1 MQLKKIKSYYDQL
14 LRIDRHKDYLWKR
27 IYELRCE
34 ITDFVL
40 INTMSDSEYRPA
52 TYWKA
57 LKFKAKLTRKYSLK
71 LREYD
76 SVRINEDFKE

>member
-1 MQLKKIKSYYDQL
+1 
-14 LRIDRHKDYLWKR
+14 
-27 IYELRCE
+27 
-34 ITDFVL
+34 
-40 INTMSDSEYRPA
+40 MSDSEYRPA

-57 LKFKAKLTRKYSLK
+57 LKVKAKLTRKYSLK